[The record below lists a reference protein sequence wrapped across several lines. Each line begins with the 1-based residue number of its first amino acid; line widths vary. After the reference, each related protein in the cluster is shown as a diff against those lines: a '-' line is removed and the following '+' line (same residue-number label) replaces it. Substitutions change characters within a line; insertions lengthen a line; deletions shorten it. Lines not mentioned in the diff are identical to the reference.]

1 MWCIESTNPS
11 FGHRSLT
18 VQQYPVKHGRFRRHF
33 VHVHGIDEADLKH
46 LAEAKRGNLSLQE
59 IKQHTG
65 RYLSLLYRDLWR

>member
-1 MWCIESTNPS
+1 MVYREYQPVFRPS
-11 FGHRSLT
+11 FANSSTVSL
-18 VQQYPVKHGRFRRHF
+18 KHGRFIRHF

-65 RYLSLLYRDLWR
+65 RYLSLLYGDLRR